1 MDLEKPNYEFSHEGD
16 DSGQH
21 TNHNNTY
28 SIHLAPTRSRA
39 ASVPAAG
46 QVDYRQARQNHARQQ
61 QHRSATRRIL
71 RSLRKHFWPS
81 LPYSNAFVDASVLDD
96 PASSESSS
104 SPQHSHPPRSAPPH
118 HMLLDKE
125 DHQCAVEDS
134 VDVVVLDRDFHEVL
148 GDLALSTS
156 MTEQTTT
163 PATEPP
169 DPVLSVA
176 APIAQQPSH
185 APSVLST
192 SSAASTAA
200 GSVSGAL
207 PQPDSSPSA
216 RQCGL
221 SVLRGIWSFLETRFP
236 DPAKEAA
243 YRRESWWMSKSE
255 ALTTVAF
262 VFIAWIVLVATQSQP
277 FTTFV
282 KVLVCGVGAA
292 SVAPIIPL
300 VAFDAPRKRPWTWQ
314 ICLFAA
320 TWTLPYVTVLDI
332 WHCNFYGS
340 GTNHCTD
347 RDFIGIFYFAL
358 GFPTFS
364 LFMLHGSRLSSV
376 IGALIWVILVAIFV
390 VPDHIQF
397 VRNLV
402 NFVLFMIAIIWT
414 SYLKERSDRRMF
426 MLRDELKCHFRA
438 TQKAQIAERAAS
450 ESKKRFVSYIFH
462 EVRVPLNSALLAYQ
476 NLLGEKVFSSANEDQ
491 KDMVTGLSSSLFTME
506 KVLNDLLDFNRMEA
520 GKLTWSNRPF
530 DFHATFR
537 ALLLAFRG
545 IATARNINLVTSFD
559 PAIDAYSSQLLGDS
573 MRFSQVVSNLLS
585 NACKFTQDGTV
596 KCVTKLLHPTVHS
609 QQAFESKLAEQ
620 SPDVGTELRTDIAII
635 RIEIH
640 DTGVG
645 IQSKDLVNNNL
656 FSPYHQTNVGL
667 QQGGKGSGLGLALVR
682 KIVKLSGGRLGVQS
696 VPEKGSTFWI
706 ELAFGLP
713 MKGWDSR
720 PASASGPS
728 GRDSLS
734 VPPLNSSVP
743 STITA
748 PAAEIPAESSCENT
762 VSEVGESLPSSR
774 PAPPSAVDHNTEPDV
789 FSILVADDDPLTR
802 RLMTRMLTR
811 LGHQVVVAEDG
822 LQAITL
828 LRDAWKEKKECK
840 FDAVLL
846 DNQMP
851 NMTGVEC
858 VREMR
863 RIGLRTYVLGI
874 TGNALLSD
882 QNEFLSNGAD
892 KVLTKPV
899 LERSIR
905 EALVL
910 AKERAQSISGY
921 GAEMLSRQRRWP
933 EHTASCSSGPSHH
946 TTISTSSTLTNNTAA
961 S

>member
-1 MDLEKPNYEFSHEGD
+1 MKVM
-16 DSGQH
+16 
-21 TNHNNTY
+21 
-28 SIHLAPTRSRA
+28 ILASTPTITTPTAFIWRR
-39 ASVPAAG
+39 PG
-46 QVDYRQARQNHARQQ
+46 PELLLCRLLARWTTGRHARIMLDNSSIEVPQDGKWHPLPLCMCMITSQ
-61 QHRSATRRIL
+61 WLISCLLLALEPRIL

-347 RDFIGIFYFAL
+347 RDFSACL
-358 GFPTFS
+358 
-364 LFMLHGSRLSSV
+364 L
-376 IGALIWVILVAIFV
+376 W
-390 VPDHIQF
+390 
-397 VRNLV
+397 
-402 NFVLFMIAIIWT
+402 
-414 SYLKERSDRRMF
+414 
-426 MLRDELKCHFRA
+426 A
-438 TQKAQIAERAAS
+438 TPI
-450 ESKKRFVSYIFH
+450 
-462 EVRVPLNSALLAYQ
+462 
-476 NLLGEKVFSSANEDQ
+476 
-491 KDMVTGLSSSLFTME
+491 SSS
-506 KVLNDLLDFNRMEA
+506 DA
-520 GKLTWSNRPF
+520 
-530 DFHATFR
+530 
-537 ALLLAFRG
+537 
-545 IATARNINLVTSFD
+545 NL
-559 PAIDAYSSQLLGDS
+559 
-573 MRFSQVVSNLLS
+573 
-585 NACKFTQDGTV
+585 
-596 KCVTKLLHPTVHS
+596 
-609 QQAFESKLAEQ
+609 
-620 SPDVGTELRTDIAII
+620 
-635 RIEIH
+635 
-640 DTGVG
+640 
-645 IQSKDLVNNNL
+645 
-656 FSPYHQTNVGL
+656 
-667 QQGGKGSGLGLALVR
+667 
-682 KIVKLSGGRLGVQS
+682 
-696 VPEKGSTFWI
+696 
-706 ELAFGLP
+706 
-713 MKGWDSR
+713 
-720 PASASGPS
+720 
-728 GRDSLS
+728 
-734 VPPLNSSVP
+734 
-743 STITA
+743 
-748 PAAEIPAESSCENT
+748 
-762 VSEVGESLPSSR
+762 
-774 PAPPSAVDHNTEPDV
+774 
-789 FSILVADDDPLTR
+789 IL
-802 RLMTRMLTR
+802 
-811 LGHQVVVAEDG
+811 
-822 LQAITL
+822 
-828 LRDAWKEKKECK
+828 
-840 FDAVLL
+840 
-846 DNQMP
+846 
-851 NMTGVEC
+851 
-858 VREMR
+858 
-863 RIGLRTYVLGI
+863 
-874 TGNALLSD
+874 
-882 QNEFLSNGAD
+882 
-892 KVLTKPV
+892 
-899 LERSIR
+899 
-905 EALVL
+905 
-910 AKERAQSISGY
+910 
-921 GAEMLSRQRRWP
+921 
-933 EHTASCSSGPSHH
+933 
-946 TTISTSSTLTNNTAA
+946 
-961 S
+961 